1 MALLPRRRGGEFGE
15 PADTREIGEGVKR
28 KRDED
33 TAHLE
38 MTAGVTTRSDIK
50 PIGRRNKTDTAIS
63 MGDTEESPKE
73 DAETDGTAEE
83 V

>member
-1 MALLPRRRGGEFGE
+1 M
-15 PADTREIGEGVKR
+15 KR

-33 TAHLE
+33 TAHHE

-83 V
+83 A

>member
-1 MALLPRRRGGEFGE
+1 MTSNSRAARGRREAE
-15 PADTREIGEGVKR
+15 E
-28 KRDED
+28 RDED

-83 V
+83 A

>member
-1 MALLPRRRGGEFGE
+1 MRFCAASLAPRLLERRGGSS
-15 PADTREIGEGVKR
+15 R